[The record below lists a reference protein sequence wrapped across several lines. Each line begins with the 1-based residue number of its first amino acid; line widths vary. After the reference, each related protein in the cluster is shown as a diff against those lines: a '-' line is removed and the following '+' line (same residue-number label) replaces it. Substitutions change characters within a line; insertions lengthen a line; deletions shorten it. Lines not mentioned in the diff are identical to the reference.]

1 MDHRTNVKYETT
13 KLLEEN
19 IFEFWFDDEFL
30 YTTPKSRSFKQK
42 IDKLDLLKLKS
53 TQGKA

>member
-30 YTTPKSRSFKQK
+30 SVFY
-42 IDKLDLLKLKS
+42 IKLRTSPSILNFMKVLIVN
-53 TQGKA
+53 